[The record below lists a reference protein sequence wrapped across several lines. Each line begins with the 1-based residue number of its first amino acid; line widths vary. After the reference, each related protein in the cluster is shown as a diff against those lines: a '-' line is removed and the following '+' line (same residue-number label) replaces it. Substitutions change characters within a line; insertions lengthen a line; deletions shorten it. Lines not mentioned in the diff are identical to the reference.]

1 MSKFKSSKDFLKIKP
16 LNQNRI
22 SNRKST
28 LQIKNK
34 LKLPLFS
41 RSNTIQT
48 NITKRSSENTNIND
62 KTDKITPLVKI
73 KTKEKLK
80 EKKSILHKKKQ
91 GAQSSI
97 KRVSNSYK
105 DSENTSDIL
114 IEDPK
119 NVLLNNFVLQANK
132 PINKNFK
139 SNNNIN
145 KLSTT
150 PLFQI
155 QKSLNAYNVDDIIE
169 LNSESSNSSKHENN
183 KKTIK
188 KTKTSLSLMN
198 GGSGEESKNAESIVK
213 IDEFADQL
221 KINNDDDKNSIS
233 TINICDS
240 SNNYTIRNSLQNAD
254 KNEQFMELKTFSLY
268 KCYQIDKLTNKLST
282 KLSNSPSKSPISQSK
297 SLRSPMVNMANMV
310 NMLISPAKSTLKSP
324 TMSPSMSSTMSP
336 TISPKRSPGALGKLT
351 KRSLSKSPS
360 RSPSKSPNKSPKF
373 KNNDKNKTMLTAKLG
388 QLGPNFLDSIPEI
401 KEGNDDNGED
411 SVHKIKSENLSK
423 KKGKT
428 LYEGRKSSAFNHKLD
443 VALDNSL
450 ALNNGRKLLKQ
461 KSEFLIESIS
471 YDLLQKNVLNNVV
484 DNIKQNIS
492 YMNYQK
498 DINKQ
503 IEKVNSIVI
512 KIIKQKSE
520 HLVAKFKKFI
530 SSEELQEV
538 QETNHEVNVSDSFL

>member
-1 MSKFKSSKDFLKIKP
+1 
-16 LNQNRI
+16 
-22 SNRKST
+22 
-28 LQIKNK
+28 
-34 LKLPLFS
+34 
-41 RSNTIQT
+41 
-48 NITKRSSENTNIND
+48 
-62 KTDKITPLVKI
+62 
-73 KTKEKLK
+73 
-80 EKKSILHKKKQ
+80 
-91 GAQSSI
+91 
-97 KRVSNSYK
+97 
-105 DSENTSDIL
+105 
-114 IEDPK
+114 
-119 NVLLNNFVLQANK
+119 
-132 PINKNFK
+132 
-139 SNNNIN
+139 
-145 KLSTT
+145 
-150 PLFQI
+150 
-155 QKSLNAYNVDDIIE
+155 
-169 LNSESSNSSKHENN
+169 
-183 KKTIK
+183 
-188 KTKTSLSLMN
+188 
-198 GGSGEESKNAESIVK
+198 
-213 IDEFADQL
+213 
-221 KINNDDDKNSIS
+221 
-233 TINICDS
+233 
-240 SNNYTIRNSLQNAD
+240 
-254 KNEQFMELKTFSLY
+254 
-268 KCYQIDKLTNKLST
+268 
-282 KLSNSPSKSPISQSK
+282 
-297 SLRSPMVNMANMV
+297 
-310 NMLISPAKSTLKSP
+310 
-324 TMSPSMSSTMSP
+324 
-336 TISPKRSPGALGKLT
+336 
-351 KRSLSKSPS
+351 
-360 RSPSKSPNKSPKF
+360 
-373 KNNDKNKTMLTAKLG
+373 MLTAKLG